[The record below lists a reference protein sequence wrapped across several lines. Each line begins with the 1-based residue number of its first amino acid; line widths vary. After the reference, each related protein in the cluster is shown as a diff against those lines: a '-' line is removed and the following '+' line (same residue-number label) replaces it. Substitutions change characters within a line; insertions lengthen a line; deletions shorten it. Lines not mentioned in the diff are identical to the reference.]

1 MNMELFK
8 FIGSIAFNNT
18 FLTILSIGCT
28 IFSAIGA
35 WKSFKY
41 YKKSRQ
47 ITIYTNTNVAL
58 LEIEKIQ
65 DVLTDM
71 LKLSNKS
78 NKQRQLRGMSYEN
91 IVGENGEKIKKSIN
105 IIRKYVT
112 YEDIKEIEKVLNS
125 ENMKVEQYID
135 SFITGSVLVDGKFI
149 VDEQFKKCQEIFKSI
164 NLLMKKKLEEREE
177 NLK

>member
-8 FIGSIAFNNT
+8 FIVSVGC
-18 FLTILSIGCT
+18 TILSG
-28 IFSAIGA
+28 IGA

-41 YKKSRQ
+41 CKKSKQ
-47 ITIYTNTNVAL
+47 ITIYTNMNVAL
-58 LEIEKIQ
+58 LEIEKIE
-65 DVLTDM
+65 DALTDL

-91 IVGENGEKIKKSIN
+91 IVSENGEKIKKSIN
-105 IIRKYVT
+105 TIRKYVT
-112 YEDIKEIEKVLNS
+112 SEDVEGIEKILNC
-125 ENMKVEQYID
+125 EDMKVEQYID
-135 SFITGSVLVDGKFI
+135 SFITGSALVDGKFI
-149 VDEQFKKCQEIFKSI
+149 VDEQFNKCQEIFKSI